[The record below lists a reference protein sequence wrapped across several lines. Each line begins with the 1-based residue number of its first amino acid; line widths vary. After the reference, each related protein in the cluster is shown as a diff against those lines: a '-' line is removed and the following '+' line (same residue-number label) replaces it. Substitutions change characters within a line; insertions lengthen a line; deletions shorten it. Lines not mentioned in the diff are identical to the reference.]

1 MNNKEN
7 ENLLTYYM
15 YGFKDELNG
24 TTTVES
30 DYELENVAY
39 KLGAQHAIMG
49 DDLRDFDYLT
59 YDEILKLIKNESII

>member
-1 MNNKEN
+1 MTEKD
-7 ENLLTYYM
+7 ENLLTWYM
-15 YGFKDELNG
+15 KGFKDELNG

-49 DDLRDFDYLT
+49 DDMRDFDYLT
-59 YDEILKLIKNESII
+59 NEEILELIKS